1 MGTRLW
7 GVVGGGRLSLWVG
20 WSRFSVVS
28 FHTCRRSLCFPPSC
42 VLHVIAALC
51 PGPTASQLFARSGTS
66 MERSAVLGLLL
77 LLALPNPGLGEHCSG
92 ARVDDGASVAPQGAA
107 ERGGSHPRSSAVAV
121 GWAAPPLA
129 AQSHLRI
136 IGGHEAKP
144 HSRPYMVSV
153 QSKGVHTCGGALLNP
168 RWVLTAAHCIP
179 ER

>member
-1 MGTRLW
+1 MGPPW
-7 GVVGGGRLSLWVG
+7 
-20 WSRFSVVS
+20 
-28 FHTCRRSLCFPPSC
+28 HRREQQSAG
-42 VLHVIAALC
+42 AAI
-51 PGPTASQLFARSGTS
+51 P
-66 MERSAVLGLLL
+66 
-77 LLALPNPGLGEHCSG
+77 
-92 ARVDDGASVAPQGAA
+92 APQRWPWDGL
-107 ERGGSHPRSSAVAV
+107 P
-121 GWAAPPLA
+121 PPLA